1 MISIAVT
8 GGVACGKSHFCSEF
22 ADRAPAGI
30 VARFSS
36 DEAVDELWQRDDVL
50 RQFSSLEGA
59 EGTLVGGAPDRA
71 LLRQRAF
78 ANSDFRGRLEE
89 ILHPLVL
96 DEARSFIDRHS
107 DSARLLLIEV
117 PLLYEV
123 EFPVPRDLD
132 VVIAASRATQL
143 QRLQE
148 GRGLEFDLANQI
160 IDSQLPLD
168 QKISRGDLVVW
179 NDGHFDVF
187 DAQIDHLVRRCS
199 TVRFAQLRCWT
210 TAR

>member
-8 GGVACGKSHFCSEF
+8 GGVACGKSYFCSQF
-22 ADRAPAGI
+22 AERAPGGA
-30 VARFSS
+30 VERFSS
-36 DEAVDELWQRDDVL
+36 DEVVYELWSRSDVL
-50 RQFSSLEGA
+50 ESFSALEGA
-59 EGTLVGGAPDRA
+59 EGTLVDGVPNRA

-78 ANSDFRGRLEE
+78 ANSDFREKLEK

-132 VVIAASRATQL
+132 VVIAASRTTQL
-143 QRLQE
+143 QRLQK
-148 GRGLEFDLANQI
+148 GRELESELANQI
-160 IDSQLPLD
+160 IDSQLPLE
-168 QKISRGDLVVW
+168 QKISRSDLVVW

-199 TVRFAQLRCWT
+199 TVFT
-210 TAR
+210 

>member
-1 MISIAVT
+1 M
-8 GGVACGKSHFCSEF
+8 
-22 ADRAPAGI
+22 
-30 VARFSS
+30 
-36 DEAVDELWQRDDVL
+36 VDELWSRSDVL
-50 RQFSSLEGA
+50 ESFSALEGA
-59 EGTLVGGAPDRA
+59 EGTLVDGVPNRA

-78 ANSDFRGRLEE
+78 ANSDFREKLEKS
-89 ILHPLVL
+89 LHPLVL

-132 VVIAASRATQL
+132 VVIAASRTTQL
-143 QRLQE
+143 QRLQK
-148 GRGLEFDLANQI
+148 GRELESELANQI
-160 IDSQLPLD
+160 IDSQLPLE
-168 QKISRGDLVVW
+168 QKISRSDLVVW

-199 TVRFAQLRCWT
+199 TVFT
-210 TAR
+210 